1 VTTGSS
7 SREAGAAGVRDS
19 GAQTLDRGI
28 QILEVLAQP
37 ESESGLTVTK
47 LAEQMGVGRTIV
59 YRLLSTLEAHGL
71 VARAADGRVVIGL
84 GMTRFSAA
92 ILPRLRSAAQPSL
105 RQLAETVGA
114 TAHLTIVEGDQA
126 VAVAVVEPTWTS
138 YHVAYRVGVR
148 HELRIGAAGKAI
160 LRGRRGQP
168 GAVATD
174 GELQPG
180 AHGIAA
186 PLVDVAPLEGSV
198 GVVSLSRLDFAA
210 VEPRVLD
217 AARQVAAALR

>member
-7 SREAGAAGVRDS
+7 PPEPGTAGGRDA

-28 QILEVLAQP
+28 RILEVLAQP
-37 ESESGLTVTK
+37 EFERGLTVTK
-47 LAEQMGVGRTIV
+47 LAEQLGVGRTIV
-59 YRLLSTLEAHGL
+59 YRLVATLEARGL
-71 VARAADGRVVIGL
+71 VARAPDGRVVIGL
-84 GMTRFSAA
+84 GMARFSAA
-92 ILPRLRSAAQPSL
+92 ILPRLRAAAQPSL
-105 RQLAETVGA
+105 RQLAEAVGA

-148 HELRIGAAGKAI
+148 HELTIGAAGKAI
-160 LRGRRGQP
+160 LRGRRGQR

-180 AHGIAA
+180 AYGIAA
-186 PLVDVAPLEGSV
+186 PLMDAAPLEGSV
-198 GVVSLSRLDFAA
+198 GVVSLSRLDFAE

-217 AARQVAAALR
+217 AARALAAALS

>member
-1 VTTGSS
+1 M
-7 SREAGAAGVRDS
+7 
-19 GAQTLDRGI
+19 
-28 QILEVLAQP
+28 LAQP
-37 ESESGLTVTK
+37 EFERGLTVTK
-47 LAEQMGVGRTIV
+47 LAEQLGVGRTIV
-59 YRLLSTLEAHGL
+59 YRLVATLEARGL
-71 VARAADGRVVIGL
+71 VARAPDGRVVIGL
-84 GMTRFSAA
+84 GMARFSAA
-92 ILPRLRSAAQPSL
+92 ILPRLRAAAQPSL
-105 RQLAETVGA
+105 RQLAEAVGA

-148 HELRIGAAGKAI
+148 HELTIGAAGKAI
-160 LRGRRGQP
+160 LRGRRGQR

-186 PLVDVAPLEGSV
+186 PLTDVAPLEGSV

-217 AARQVAAALR
+217 AARQLAAALR